1 MAITVWGYHLFSG
14 YYMLSTLHL
23 ILYSLKKKI
32 TGDIIIPILE
42 TRKQRFRDVQY

>member
-1 MAITVWGYHLFSG
+1 MAIIVWGYHLFSR

-32 TGDIIIPILE
+32 TEDSIIPILE
-42 TRKQRFRDVQY
+42 MRKQRFRDVQY